1 MAATVKIGKKRLAL
15 LCAGKT
21 KKKEKRSTE
30 AKQKQER
37 RNINRRGRNETS
49 VMGSGRPAS

>member
-21 KKKEKRSTE
+21 KKKEKREHRGE
-30 AKQKQER
+30 AKTGKK
-37 RNINRRGRNETS
+37 T
-49 VMGSGRPAS
+49 